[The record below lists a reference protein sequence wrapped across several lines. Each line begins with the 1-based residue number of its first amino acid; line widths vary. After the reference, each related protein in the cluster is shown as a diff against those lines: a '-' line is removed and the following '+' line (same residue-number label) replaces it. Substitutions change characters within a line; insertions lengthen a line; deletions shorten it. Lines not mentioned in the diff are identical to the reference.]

1 MFYDAAFTQRLQK
14 ERDLNALFE
23 GSLENGDFQ
32 VYLQP
37 KVWVE
42 NGSLGGAEALVRW
55 NHPRRG
61 MIYPSDFIPLFEK
74 NGKICR
80 LDFYV
85 FEEVCRAIH
94 RWARNGMRLFPV
106 SVNLS
111 RQHFDDPEVL
121 LKFKDIADRYEIPAG
136 LLELELTESIFFDD
150 QRIENVKHQI
160 RKMHRLGFRCSLDD
174 FGAGYSS
181 LGLLMEFDVDA
192 VQAGPPVFPGCVEG
206 KDTGGGQEHSGAG
219 GEAGSR
225 YRGRGHRNAGAA
237 GVSQNGRLPVG
248 AGVYLFEAPAA
259 SGI

>member
-1 MFYDAAFTQRLQK
+1 MRCLKVLWKTAIFRFTCSPRCGWK
-14 ERDLNALFE
+14 T
-23 GSLENGDFQ
+23 
-32 VYLQP
+32 
-37 KVWVE
+37 
-42 NGSLGGAEALVRW
+42 GSLGGAEALVRW

-192 VQAGPPVFPGCVEG
+192 VKLDRRFFLDVSREKTQVVVRSIVELAEKLGADIVAEGIETPEQLAFLKTVGCRLVQGYIFSKPLPLPEF
-206 KDTGGGQEHSGAG
+206 E
-219 GEAGSR
+219 ERWISR
-225 YRGRGHRNAGAA
+225 DKK
-237 GVSQNGRLPVG
+237 
-248 AGVYLFEAPAA
+248 
-259 SGI
+259 